1 LVVILLFI
9 TQGAYNFFETL
20 LPIFAV
26 KVTGWT
32 NVLYSQAFAT
42 ADLIG
47 GIVGMLAGGYLIEKF
62 GKKRMINIYFLLIVS
77 IVLVLNFAGVYWQN
91 TNMLYGFIITYR
103 LLNAFAKI
111 GVFAIAMQ
119 CCSKNISAS
128 QFTIFMTMGAMG
140 SIAGAFLV
148 GPIKENFDWNATFI
162 FFEVFIGLA
171 WLVLQFLNIEKH
183 IEKINALEY
192 ESNNSLVDSL

>member
-1 LVVILLFI
+1 
-9 TQGAYNFFETL
+9 
-20 LPIFAV
+20 
-26 KVTGWT
+26 
-32 NVLYSQAFAT
+32 
-42 ADLIG
+42 
-47 GIVGMLAGGYLIEKF
+47 
-62 GKKRMINIYFLLIVS
+62 MINIYFLLIVS

-192 ESNNSLVDSL
+192 ESTNSLVDSL